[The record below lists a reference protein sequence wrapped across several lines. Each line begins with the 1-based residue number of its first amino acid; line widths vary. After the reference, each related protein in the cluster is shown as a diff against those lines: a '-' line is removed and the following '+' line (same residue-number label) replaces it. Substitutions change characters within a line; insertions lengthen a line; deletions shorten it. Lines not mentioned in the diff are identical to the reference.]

1 MRVLCVFGQH
11 NYGDPRRGEGYE
23 YANFVPALR
32 RLGHDVLFLESWDR
46 TKYSDFASLNR
57 RLLELVE
64 AERPDVVFSVMFTY
78 EIWLETWELLRDSG
92 ITVTVNWTTD
102 DSWKYACSSR
112 FLAPAFHAFTT
123 TYPSALARYEKD
135 GIRNV
140 ILTQWAANAGA
151 LRPPL
156 PAARCRYPVSF
167 IGTAH
172 GERPRWIRELRRR
185 GLDVA
190 CFGQGWPA
198 GPLAGP
204 EIADIIQG
212 SVISLNF
219 SNATRAWE
227 GFRSRHIHQV
237 KARTFE
243 VPGAGGFLLTQ
254 WANGLERYFV
264 PDREIAVFHDVAEL
278 ATKIRYFLANP
289 SERDAIA
296 GAGFERTRRHHLYDQ
311 RLRKV
316 LDFAL
321 RRRESLEA
329 GRGAPP
335 QTGINWEAFE
345 RAVERHRRN
354 RRLALVKA
362 LLKAPCSLAW
372 GPTRGER
379 AARRLLF
386 EVSWRVAGAH
396 TYSAA
401 GWPGRL
407 FYEVS

>member
-1 MRVLCVFGQH
+1 MRILCVFGQH

-32 RLGHDVLFLESWDR
+32 RLGHDVLFLETWDR
-46 TKYSDFASLNR
+46 TRHTDFAPLNR

-64 AERPDVVFSVMFTY
+64 SERPDVVLSVMFTY

-92 ITVTVNWTTD
+92 VTGTVNWTPD

-112 FLAPAFHAFTT
+112 FLAPAFHAFAT
-123 TYPSALARYEKD
+123 TYSSALARYEKD

-140 ILTQWAANAGA
+140 LLTQWAANAEA
-151 LRPPL
+151 LRAPL
-156 PAARCRYPVSF
+156 PAVNCKYPVSF

-172 GERPRWIRELRRR
+172 GERPRWIRGLGRR
-185 GLDVA
+185 GIDVA

-204 EIADIIQG
+204 EIPEIIRG
-212 SVISLNF
+212 SVVSLNF
-219 SNATRAWE
+219 SNATRVWE
-227 GFRSRHIHQV
+227 GFGPRHTHQV

-254 WANGLERYFV
+254 WANGLERYYV
-264 PDREIAVFHDVAEL
+264 PDLEIAVFHDVDEL
-278 ATKIRYFLANP
+278 ATKIRHFLVHT
-289 SERDAIA
+289 SERDTIA
-296 GAGFERTRRHHLYDQ
+296 GAGFERTRRDHLYDE
-311 RLRKV
+311 RLREV
-316 LDFAL
+316 LAFAL

-329 GRGAPP
+329 GQGKRPK
-335 QTGINWEAFE
+335 TGINWKAFE
-345 RAVERHRRN
+345 RAAERHHRT

-362 LLKAPCSLAW
+362 LLTAPCSLVW

-379 AARRLLF
+379 AARRILF
-386 EVSWRVAGAH
+386 ELSWRIAGRH